1 MDEDGT
7 NLSWRN
13 VVACHKN
20 NQMMSTQYRYLNL
33 VGELTQNLRAKASAG
48 S

>member
-20 NQMMSTQYRYLNL
+20 NPNDVDPVQILKSRWRN
-33 VGELTQNLRAKASAG
+33 
-48 S
+48 